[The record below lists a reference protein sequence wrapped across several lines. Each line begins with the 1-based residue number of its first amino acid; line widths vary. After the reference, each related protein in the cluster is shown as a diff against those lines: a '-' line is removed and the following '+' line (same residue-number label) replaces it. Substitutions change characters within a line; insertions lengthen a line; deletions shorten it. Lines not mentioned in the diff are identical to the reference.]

1 MAREQ
6 RNDRLPERMRTPVR
20 TNDDNPGLN
29 DANRGVSDN
38 YRDKR

>member
-6 RNDRLPERMRTPVR
+6 RNDRLPGRLQMLRR

-29 DANRGVSDN
+29 DANRGVSDR
-38 YRDKR
+38 YQDKR